1 MKDLQNVM
9 GDVIAELAEACSEVP
24 RVLHVDG
31 DGDAALVL
39 ATLLVPETQ
48 VVHVATLADALTEVQ
63 QSRYAMVVLD
73 PDLPDG
79 DGAELLHCLRRLERD
94 LEHTTPVLLYS
105 ARHPGLRTQAHAF
118 LPKPWTSPRQ
128 LWRTISHLL
137 GIAPAVQQEM
147 TS

>member
-1 MKDLQNVM
+1 MKDQMKQMDEVM
-9 GDVIAELAEACSEVP
+9 AELVAAYKGVP

-48 VVHVATLADALTEVQ
+48 VVHAATLADAVRELDMA
-63 QSRYAMVVLD
+63 SFALVVLD

-79 DGAELLHCLRRLERD
+79 DGVELLGKLQTHAS
-94 LEHTTPVLLYS
+94 HTPVLLYS

-128 LWRTISHLL
+128 LWRTVSQLL
-137 GIAPAVQQEM
+137 EIAPIVHQEI
-147 TS
+147 SV

>member
-1 MKDLQNVM
+1 MTMKDDLSAL
-9 GDVIAELAEACSEVP
+9 GDALREVAAVCREVP

-39 ATLLVPETQ
+39 ATLLVPETE
-48 VVHVATLADALTEVQ
+48 VLHAATLAEAVRAVEQASFAL
-63 QSRYAMVVLD
+63 VVLD

-79 DGAELLHCLRRLERD
+79 DGGELLQRLRQRAEN
-94 LEHTTPVLLYS
+94 TQVLLYS

-128 LWRTISHLL
+128 LWRTVSHML
-137 GIAPAVQQEM
+137 GIEPVAIQEE
-147 TS
+147 TT